1 MMRFHALEFSDP
13 GAIATALG
21 IRKGSWY
28 WKNQVWESALELVW
42 KISLILALSSVLP
55 SDINWAP
62 VTERLSTRDTVV
74 NKIDMIL
81 WNYISATW
89 KYSLAHIKLKN
100 LENGKKKKKSHS
112 SMSIFKDE
120 FQIHFNIWLHSYL
133 YNLKS
138 IEQYYRF

>member
-81 WNYISATW
+81 RNYISATW

-100 LENGKKKKKSHS
+100 LENGKKKK
-112 SMSIFKDE
+112 IT
-120 FQIHFNIWLHSYL
+120 
-133 YNLKS
+133 
-138 IEQYYRF
+138 

>member
-100 LENGKKKKKSHS
+100 LENGKKKKNHIVLCLSLR
-112 SMSIFKDE
+112 MSFKYIST
-120 FQIHFNIWLHSYL
+120 FGCIATCITW
-133 YNLKS
+133 KV
-138 IEQYYRF
+138 